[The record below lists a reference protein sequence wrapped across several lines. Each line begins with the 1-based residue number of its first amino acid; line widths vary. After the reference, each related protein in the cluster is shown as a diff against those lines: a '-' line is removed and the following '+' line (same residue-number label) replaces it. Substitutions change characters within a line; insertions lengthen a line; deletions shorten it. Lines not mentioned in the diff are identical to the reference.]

1 MGYKTKLGRRPRY
14 LPVHHSLLHT
24 IFNATIWALINNH
37 TLILF
42 ADDHKMNRDCER
54 AISHTPLA
62 RLCLCRLQYGHCVT
76 KSEELRLFTNYVYGC
91 IVAHACLGTV
101 TQLYVH
107 MGDACV
113 CTFTHTVLYI
123 HVIVYYTHAR
133 MHACTAHARTAHA
146 HTPTCNDR
154 HMGAVG
160 AYQVSPHMV
169 SSMLTADSLMGA
181 MPPASD
187 MVKTGA
193 VQKLS
198 QVAILSP
205 GPSCPRAVAPRRT
218 LCAPGTCLCKAC
230 SDMQQASSAAA
241 RPFVKGQ

>member
-133 MHACTAHARTAHA
+133 MHCARTHCA
-146 HTPTCNDR
+146 
-154 HMGAVG
+154 
-160 AYQVSPHMV
+160 
-169 SSMLTADSLMGA
+169 
-181 MPPASD
+181 
-187 MVKTGA
+187 
-193 VQKLS
+193 
-198 QVAILSP
+198 
-205 GPSCPRAVAPRRT
+205 RT
-218 LCAPGTCLCKAC
+218 YT
-230 SDMQQASSAAA
+230 DMQ
-241 RPFVKGQ
+241 